1 MGVCTGDRVEIC
13 RAVRRAVCRDDC
25 TAIDRMGGYTAGC
38 RTFLVY
44 QCCVLVELWSSVQGF
59 EKSFEQSF
67 EQSFKRETPLDPP
80 ASTLGGQRCCKAF
93 GKAFGRAFAELC
105 TELRAELRAELL
117 QGFVA
122 FAELWLNS
130 MF

>member
-1 MGVCTGDRVEIC
+1 M
-13 RAVRRAVCRDDC
+13 
-25 TAIDRMGGYTAGC
+25 
-38 RTFLVY
+38 
-44 QCCVLVELWSSVQGF
+44 
-59 EKSFEQSF
+59 
-67 EQSFKRETPLDPP
+67 DPP

-93 GKAFGRAFAELC
+93 GKAFGRAFAELRTELRAELR

-117 QGFVA
+117 QGFGA